1 MARYYRNKP
10 IDWGYAKVIT
20 DKFLFILIGIT
31 IGLCSMIFYPAF
43 MINEMGAEISLVSI
57 LAMVVTGFSFGFPII
72 AVPYIING
80 FAKLKHKYNYRKEVK
95 EWEKENATQRLLDS
109 RDETLAFLKEMRK

>member
-10 IDWGYAKVIT
+10 IDWGYTKVIT

-31 IGLCSMIFYPAF
+31 IGLCAMIFYPAF
-43 MINEMGAEISLVSI
+43 MINEMGAEMSVLSI
-57 LAMVVTGFSFGFPII
+57 LIMIVTGFSFGFPIM

-80 FAKLKHKYNYRKEVK
+80 CAKLKHMYNYRKEVK
-95 EWEKENATQRLLDS
+95 EWEKENAEQRLLDS
-109 RDETLAFLKEMRK
+109 RDETLAFLKEIRK